1 MATRKNKQNTKS
13 QFTGEIHNEK
23 NNKLYNYN
31 QFTTNEIEHDCLYL
45 RLID

>member
-23 NNKLYNYN
+23 NNKLYNYIN
-31 QFTTNEIEHDCLYL
+31 FQPLTDKHFN
-45 RLID
+45 